1 MEKLRKSI
9 FDSRES
15 IMHKNSKIDTYLTI
29 EKENL
34 YEKEVSFINN
44 IVKNISFAL
53 PRDSFSCKYGV
64 LIYSFEHKDKDREVY
79 ISPDVYLIDGD
90 CIVYEVLNHKEY
102 FKLTTNQILISKEG
116 KYFCEIPL
124 KQFLNY
130 VSAEDIV
137 NYIEKY
143 LNKDFDEL
151 QNIENRLEYLDKFNI
166 R

>member
-1 MEKLRKSI
+1 MENLRKSI
-9 FDSRES
+9 FDNRDS
-15 IMHKNSKIDTYLTI
+15 IMLKNSKIDTYIKI

-34 YEKEVSFINN
+34 YEQEALFINN
-44 IVKNISFAL
+44 IVKNVSFAL
-53 PRDSFSCKYGV
+53 PRDSFSCKYGI
-64 LIYSFEHKDKDREVY
+64 LIYSFDHKDKDREVY
-79 ISPDVYLIDGD
+79 ISPDVYLIEGD
-90 CIVYEVLNHKEY
+90 CVVYEVLNHKEY

-116 KYFCEIPL
+116 KYFCEMPL

-143 LNKDFDEL
+143 LNKDFEEL
-151 QNIENRLEYLDKFNI
+151 QNIETRLRYLENFNI

>member
-15 IMHKNSKIDTYLTI
+15 IMHKNSKIDTYLKI

-90 CIVYEVLNHKEY
+90 CVVYEVLNHKEY

>member
-1 MEKLRKSI
+1 MENLRKSI
-9 FDSRES
+9 FDNRDS
-15 IMHKNSKIDTYLTI
+15 IMMKNSKINTYLKI

-34 YEKEVSFINN
+34 YEQEALFINN
-44 IVKNISFAL
+44 IVKNVSFAL
-53 PRDSFSCKYGV
+53 PRDSFSCKYGI
-64 LIYSFEHKDKDREVY
+64 LIYSFDHKDKDREVY
-79 ISPDVYLIDGD
+79 ISPDVYLIEGD
-90 CIVYEVLNHKEY
+90 CVVYEVLNHKEY

-143 LNKDFDEL
+143 LNKDLEEL
-151 QNIENRLEYLDKFNI
+151 QNIETRLRYLENFNI